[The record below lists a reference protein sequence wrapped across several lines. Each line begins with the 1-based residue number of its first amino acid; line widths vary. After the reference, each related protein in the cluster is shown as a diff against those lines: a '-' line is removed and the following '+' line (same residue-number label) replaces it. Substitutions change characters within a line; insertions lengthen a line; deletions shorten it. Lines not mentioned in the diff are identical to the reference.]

1 MIEYD
6 RICTHVN
13 LDVFFSMIILYYT
26 HDHNHMSIMYVYIIY
41 THAIEQTKSCACFL
55 LLLNMFFYT
64 DSIFYRLGF
73 FWGGCTIMYVFFLI

>member
-6 RICTHVN
+6 RICTHAN
-13 LDVFFSMIILYYT
+13 LDAFFSMIILYYT

-55 LLLNMFFYT
+55 LLLNICLSTQIQYSIDYDFF
-64 DSIFYRLGF
+64 
-73 FWGGCTIMYVFFLI
+73 GGCTIMYAVFLI